1 MPLAGIPA
9 SCWQAATI
17 VVPVSAAAHIT
28 MERIMPI
35 LPTLPSPA
43 VRSLPAA
50 VITAQVLAV
59 VRMEMHRIS
68 ALRAMQMLP
77 PLEKIVLALDPVINR
92 QATVILPSPVMPLWM
107 LLAQLAVASVT
118 VILLL
123 VKSLSQ
129 FLVMHR

>member
-1 MPLAGIPA
+1 
-9 SCWQAATI
+9 
-17 VVPVSAAAHIT
+17 
-28 MERIMPI
+28 
-35 LPTLPSPA
+35 
-43 VRSLPAA
+43 
-50 VITAQVLAV
+50 
-59 VRMEMHRIS
+59 
-68 ALRAMQMLP
+68 MLP